1 MNANQGWIARGAS
14 AWVAFAQR
22 HALLVTL
29 AVLLGVAG
37 CAYYTTKHIG
47 INTDNADMISAKVD
61 WRRTSL
67 DYQAAFPQY
76 TDSLVVVIDADNAD
90 LADYATRELAR
101 ALRAEPD
108 LFHNVYVPGG
118 GEFFDR
124 NGLLYLSVDELQELA
139 DRLIQ
144 VQPFLG
150 RLAPDPSMDN
160 FFMLL
165 AQAMDSQQDKQDW
178 QGQLSFELDP
188 IFTGLRK
195 AFSANSEGE
204 FHRLSWHNLI
214 AGSSTATGTS
224 GSSNRR
230 FIELQPVL
238 AFDALSPAA
247 EPMSRIRGLAQELG
261 LNVKHGVRIRL
272 TGQAALEGE
281 ELVSVSQGAALG
293 GALALVAVALIL
305 LFALRSVRLV
315 LASLL
320 TLIAGLIGT
329 AAFAALAVGTLNL
342 ISVAFA
348 VLYIGLGIDYAI
360 HLCLRYRELV
370 CSGLGGSQAMQTA
383 AADVGASLVICA
395 VTTAVGFYAFVP
407 TAYAGVAELGLIS
420 GTGMFISLIVT
431 LTLLPALLALAP
443 LPSKTAA
450 SPKLTHSGLAA
461 LPVNRRRW
469 VLSLAGLA
477 ALAAISAVP
486 WVHFNTDT
494 LDLRDASAESVQTY
508 RELMADPQ
516 NSPQTLSSLA
526 PDLATAQR
534 MSAQLKAL
542 PEVTRALTLADFV
555 PANQADKLVIVEDL
569 SFTLA
574 LSEPAELKPGDFI
587 NSYRAVVEFKRALN
601 GYLDANPKARQGAAG
616 ELDQALEQWNTAI
629 SRAPLLLRQER
640 MQELHQSLLTGLP
653 PRLRQLQASLLAQEV
668 SLNNL
673 PDDLHARWLSE
684 TGAYRV
690 EIFPS
695 QNLDDSHATH
705 EFVNAVQRVAP
716 AATGPTVLEQSGGR
730 TVVFAFVQ
738 AFSYAVIGI
747 TLLLL
752 VLLRSIADSLRV
764 LVPLAWVAL
773 LVAAATLVLGIP
785 FNFANIIALP
795 LLFGVGVDNGIH
807 VVYRMRQAPP
817 DSGLLL
823 TTSTARGVFF
833 SGLTTIAGFGAL
845 AFSHHAGT
853 ASMGQLLAIGM
864 LVTLVS
870 TLIVLPA
877 LLPAASHRRLN

>member
-1 MNANQGWIARGAS
+1 MNSGMSANNGWIARSAS

-22 HALLVTL
+22 YALVVTL
-29 AVLLGVAG
+29 AVLLAVAG
-37 CAYYTTKHIG
+37 SAYYTVNHID

-61 WRRTSL
+61 WRRTYL
-67 DYQAAFPQY
+67 AYEAAFPQY
-76 TDSLVVVIDADNAD
+76 TDSLVVVVDADNTD

-101 ALRAEPD
+101 ALRAEPE
-108 LFHNVYVPGG
+108 LFNNVYVPGG

-124 NGLLYLSVDELQELA
+124 NGLLYLSVDGLQDLA

-165 AQAMDSQQDKQDW
+165 TQAMDAGEGSLTLD
-178 QGQLSFELDP
+178 LDP
-188 IFTGLRK
+188 IFTALNK
-195 AFSANSEGE
+195 AFLANSEGK
-204 FHRLSWHNLI
+204 FHRVSWQDLI
-214 AGSSTATGTS
+214 AGPGRTS
-224 GSSNRR
+224 GATSGTPGRSNRR
-230 FIELQPVL
+230 FIELQPEL

-247 EPMSRIRGLAQELG
+247 KPMSRIRALAKGLG
-261 LNVKHGVRIRL
+261 LDAQHGIHIRL

-293 GALALVAVALIL
+293 GGLALIAVALIL

-315 LASLL
+315 LASLI
-320 TLIAGLIGT
+320 TLIAGLLST
-329 AAFAALAVGTLNL
+329 AAFAVFTVGTLNL

-360 HLCLRYRELV
+360 HLCLRYRELIHT
-370 CSGLGGSQAMQTA
+370 GLAGNQAMQTA

-443 LPSKTAA
+443 LPGKTISSKNLAN
-450 SPKLTHSGLAA
+450 SRLAA
-461 LPVNRRRW
+461 LPVNHRRW
-469 VLSLAGLA
+469 VLSLAS
-477 ALAAISAVP
+477 LAAIAAVGVLP
-486 WVHFNTDT
+486 WVHFNADA
-494 LDLRDASAESVQTY
+494 LDLRNANAESVQTY
-508 RELMADPQ
+508 RELMAEAQ
-516 NSPQTLSSLA
+516 QSPQTLSSLT
-526 PDLATAQR
+526 PDLA
-534 MSAQLKAL
+534 SAKRLATQLTAL
-542 PEVTRALTLADFV
+542 PEVERALSIAGFV
-555 PANQADKLVIVEDL
+555 PANQADKLPIIEDL

-574 LSEPAELKPGDFI
+574 LSEPADLQPNDFI
-587 NSYRAVVEFKRALN
+587 NSYRSVVEFKRALN
-601 GYLDANPKARQGAAG
+601 GYLDANPKAREGAAG
-616 ELDQALEQWNTAI
+616 QLNKALEQWNTALT
-629 SRAPLLLRQER
+629 RAPLLLRQER
-640 MQELHQSLLTGLP
+640 MQDLHQSLLTGLP
-653 PRLRQLQASLLAQEV
+653 PRLRQLRASLQAQEV
-668 SLNNL
+668 SLDSL
-673 PDDLHARWLSE
+673 PTDLHDRWLSE
-684 TGAYRV
+684 KGAYRV

-695 QNLDDSHATH
+695 QNLDDHQATR

-716 AATGPTVLEQSGGR
+716 SATGPAVLEQSAGH
-730 TVVFAFVQ
+730 TVVFAFAQ

-747 TLLLL
+747 ALLLL
-752 VLLRSIADSLRV
+752 VLLRSVGDSLRV
-764 LVPLAWVAL
+764 LIPLAWVAL
-773 LVAAATLVLGIP
+773 LVAAATVVFGVP

-807 VVYRMRQAPP
+807 VVHRMRQAPP
-817 DSGLLL
+817 ESGLIL

-864 LVTLVS
+864 LITLVS
-870 TLIVLPA
+870 TLILLPA
-877 LLPAASHRRLN
+877 LLPSVSEEQ